1 MGRGWEEGL
10 RGGRLCILQCLGS
23 PPAVGCRCWLLHVR
37 AGGQWV
43 GRLEPTHAAFAY
55 RCRENVGF
63 PGSPLRLFWR
73 GKQGRMEL
81 S

>member
-1 MGRGWEEGL
+1 MHDVAIKQETRSDNWHHPL
-10 RGGRLCILQCLGS
+10 PC
-23 PPAVGCRCWLLHVR
+23 
-37 AGGQWV
+37 
-43 GRLEPTHAAFAY
+43 
-55 RCRENVGF
+55 CRENVGF